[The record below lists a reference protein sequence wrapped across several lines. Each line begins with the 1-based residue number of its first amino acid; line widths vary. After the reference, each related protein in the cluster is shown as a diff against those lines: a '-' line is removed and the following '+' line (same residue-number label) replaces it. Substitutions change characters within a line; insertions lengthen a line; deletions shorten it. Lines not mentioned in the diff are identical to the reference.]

1 MALAATGSAQG
12 DPKTYQIGSALKRFT
27 LIDLG
32 FVQTKNGNFQLQR
45 SLDPNS
51 PYTTANKLKMTVA
64 KNLDKFQLDVTT
76 DNGLKA
82 INIFKTDATKENVEQ
97 YQYWINN
104 LIERGVI
111 EAK

>member
-1 MALAATGSAQG
+1 
-12 DPKTYQIGSALKRFT
+12 
-27 LIDLG
+27 
-32 FVQTKNGNFQLQR
+32 
-45 SLDPNS
+45 
-51 PYTTANKLKMTVA
+51 MTVA

-76 DNGLKA
+76 GNGLKA

>member
-45 SLDPNS
+45 R
-51 PYTTANKLKMTVA
+51 AMVLKRLTFSKPMPQ
-64 KNLDKFQLDVTT
+64 KKMSSN
-76 DNGLKA
+76 
-82 INIFKTDATKENVEQ
+82 INIGS
-97 YQYWINN
+97 I
-104 LIERGVI
+104 I
-111 EAK
+111 

>member
-1 MALAATGSAQG
+1 MALAPTGSAQG
-12 DPKTYQIGSALKRFT
+12 DPMTYRIGSELKRFT

-64 KNLDKFQLDVTT
+64 KDLDKFQLDVTT
-76 DNGLKA
+76 GTA
-82 INIFKTDATKENVEQ
+82 
-97 YQYWINN
+97 
-104 LIERGVI
+104 
-111 EAK
+111 